1 MPGRT
6 LKVGMLGCGNVGS
19 GVAQL
24 LSEHADDLA
33 ARVGARLELTAV
45 GVRDL
50 TKARAYVEPSIIT
63 DDLEG
68 LVNRDDI
75 DLVIEVMG
83 GIEPARSLLL
93 TAMANGKSVVTAN
106 KTLLAEDGVALYDA
120 AEKQQ
125 VDLYYEA
132 AVAGA
137 IPLLRPIRE
146 SMAGDQIERVLGIV
160 NGTTN
165 YILTRM
171 DEAGVSFEDALK
183 EATDLG
189 YAETDPTADIEGF
202 DAAAKA
208 AILAGLAFHSRVTAL
223 DVYREGISHIT
234 GEDIASAKAMDHVI
248 KLLAIAELTSDDRV
262 SVRVHPALLPRNHPL
277 AAVREAFNA
286 VFVEAR
292 AAGELMFYGRGAGG
306 IPTASAVLGDLVAVA
321 RHRVFGGLG
330 SRESEYAGREIASI
344 GEAITR
350 YHIRL
355 DVADRPGVL
364 AAVAQAFARHGVSIQ
379 TVRQE
384 GHGNDA
390 ELVVVTH
397 SGVESALATTVAQ
410 LRSMDIVRNV
420 ASVIR
425 VEGGSRK

>member
-1 MPGRT
+1 
-6 LKVGMLGCGNVGS
+6 L
-19 GVAQL
+19 VAQL

-33 ARVGARLELTAV
+33 ARVGARLELAAV

-50 TKARAYVEPSIIT
+50 TKSRAYVDQLIIT
-63 DDLEG
+63 NDLEG
-68 LVNRDDI
+68 LVNRTDI
-75 DLVIEVMG
+75 DLIIEVMG

-93 TAMANGKSVVTAN
+93 AAMANGKFVVTAN
-106 KTLLAEDGVALYDA
+106 KSLLAEDGIALYDA
-120 AEKQQ
+120 AEKHQ

-189 YAETDPTADIEGF
+189 YAEADPTADIEGF

-234 GEDIASAKAMDHVI
+234 TEDIASAKAMDHVI
-248 KLLAIAELTSDDRV
+248 KLLAIAELTTDDRV
-262 SVRVHPALLPRNHPL
+262 SVRVHPALIPRNHPL

-306 IPTASAVLGDLVAVA
+306 IPTASAVLGDLVAIA

-330 SRESEYAGREIASI
+330 SRESDYAGREIASI
-344 GEAITR
+344 GDAMTR

-364 AAVAQAFARHGVSIQ
+364 AAVAQAFAHNGVSIQ

-384 GHGNDA
+384 GHGDDA

-397 SGVESALATTVAQ
+397 SGVESALAKTVAQ

-425 VEGGSRK
+425 VEGGRR